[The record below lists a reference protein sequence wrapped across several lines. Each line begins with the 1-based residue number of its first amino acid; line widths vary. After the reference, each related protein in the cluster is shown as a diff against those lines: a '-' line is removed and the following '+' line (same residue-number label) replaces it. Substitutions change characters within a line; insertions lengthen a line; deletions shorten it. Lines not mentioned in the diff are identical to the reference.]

1 MESPESEMDKG
12 EIEAGQETE
21 LQRTKKELEKT
32 KSELDDAKSEVAVS
46 QILQENLCS
55 VSRQKSALEEE
66 LATMQILLSEATME
80 NQDNLVGRLK
90 TKYSQLKAEN
100 QDLKVQLSL
109 LEGRR
114 ESSGETGESILG
126 GAAVLSGVT
135 KNIARRVK
143 SSVQTVIP
151 AGTGVTL
158 EEKEMEEN
166 MARARQGAE
175 ALKEIVMPLEEQIVA
190 LKGKLR
196 ETDGLLQEYERRQAV
211 SLMEMEAVASWLEG
225 RDRAEV
231 EERLITEVGDGYSG
245 GEGELYHAMLAARI
259 GMLVQEMEAVK
270 WERDLQSKEIEQ
282 ERKAVTGYREQ
293 VERMQGVVAV
303 SREQVERI
311 KSQLTDQQK
320 EQLGSLWAE
329 EVEDRGVEGNRVIS
343 QGEWKMI
350 LSRLDAVMV
359 ETGSQSEACKGE
371 EVEKLRA
378 ELKELTKERDHLAS
392 NCDKYKEDLKNEAAF
407 RKEMEVTWNSR
418 GQQYTADANVMED
431 KLRTT
436 EQAMMKMNAAY
447 MALAEA
453 TRRDLQTLTKDREKI
468 VKELKRLQGEN
479 DNLVGKHSVLAE
491 TMASETINL
500 PNKLEDMQLL
510 LLTYREDLIAAKIG
524 KERAQERLK
533 SEVAFMKAQ
542 LVSEQQSKAA
552 LQRDL
557 EQELEEAKHN
567 VVDMELTKRE
577 LDIEKGQRKTLEAD
591 LQKVETR
598 QNQASLERDEQV
610 QAAQTDHD
618 GLTIIVT
625 QLKNKVASLQV
636 DLDNSVAVQNDFV
649 RLSQSLQV
657 ELEKIRQAEKEVRW
671 QHEEDVDDCGSCRT
685 AFSVTRRKH
694 HCRHC
699 GRVYCSD
706 CVAKQVP
713 SGPQGRSSRVCDVC
727 HTLLSHH
734 SAPYFSTEA
743 PSME

>member
-1 MESPESEMDKG
+1 VNIGNNEIDAEEVKG
-12 EIEAGQETE
+12 ETEIEK
-21 LQRTKKELEKT
+21 LRKELEKT

-55 VSRQKSALEEE
+55 VSRQKVALEEE

-80 NQDNLVGRLK
+80 NQDNVVGRLK
-90 TKYSQLKAEN
+90 TKYSQLKSEN

-109 LEGRR
+109 LDGRR
-114 ESSGETGESILG
+114 DSGGEAGESILG

-151 AGTGVTL
+151 AGSGVTV

-211 SLMEMEAVASWLEG
+211 SLLEMEAVAQWLEG
-225 RDRAEV
+225 RDKAEV
-231 EERLITEVGDGYSG
+231 EEKLIAEVGDGYSG

-259 GMLVQEMEAVK
+259 GMLVQEVEAVK
-270 WERDLQSKEIEQ
+270 WERDLQAKELEQ
-282 ERKAVTGYREQ
+282 ERKTMAGYKEQ

-303 SREQVERI
+303 SREQVDRI

-320 EQLGSLWAE
+320 EQLGSLWE
-329 EVEDRGVEGNRVIS
+329 GEVEEKGVVGNRVIS
-343 QGEWKMI
+343 QSEWKKI
-350 LSRLDAVMV
+350 LNRLDSVMV
-359 ETGSQSEACKGE
+359 ETGSQSEEVRGE
-371 EVEKLRA
+371 EVEKVKA
-378 ELKELTKERDHLAS
+378 ELKEAIRERDHLAS

-407 RKEMEVTWNSR
+407 RKEMEVTWNNR
-418 GQQYTADANVMED
+418 GEQYRAEATVMED
-431 KLRTT
+431 KLRNT
-436 EQAMMKMNAAY
+436 EQAMMKMNTAY

-468 VKELKRLQGEN
+468 VKELKRLQNEN

-533 SEVAFMKAQ
+533 SEVAFMKTQ
-542 LVSEQQSKAA
+542 LTSEQQSKAA
-552 LQRDL
+552 LQREL
-557 EQELEEAKHN
+557 EQELEEAKLN
-567 VVDMELTKRE
+567 VVEMQQVKRE
-577 LDIEKGQRKTLEAD
+577 LEIEKGQRKIIEAD
-591 LQKVETR
+591 LHKAQAR
-598 QNQASLERDEQV
+598 QNQASQLKEEQV
-610 QAAQTDHD
+610 QAAQTDNE
-618 GLTIIVT
+618 GLTLMVT
-625 QLKNKVASLQV
+625 QLKNKVSSLQV

-671 QHEEDVDDCGSCRT
+671 QHEEDVDDCNSCK
-685 AFSVTRRKH
+685 APFSVTKRKH

-713 SGPQGRSSRVCDVC
+713 SGPNGRTSRVCDVC

>member
-1 MESPESEMDKG
+1 M
-12 EIEAGQETE
+12 A
-21 LQRTKKELEKT
+21 
-32 KSELDDAKSEVAVS
+32 
-46 QILQENLCS
+46 LC
-55 VSRQKSALEEE
+55 L
-66 LATMQILLSEATME
+66 
-80 NQDNLVGRLK
+80 QDNLVGRLK

-231 EERLITEVGDGYSG
+231 EERLIAEVGDGYSG

-270 WERDLQSKEIEQ
+270 WERDLQIKEIEQ

-329 EVEDRGVEGNRVIS
+329 EVENRGVEGNRVIS
-343 QGEWKMI
+343 QGEWKKI

-407 RKEMEVTWNSR
+407 RYNCVIVQSR
-418 GQQYTADANVMED
+418 E
-431 KLRTT
+431 
-436 EQAMMKMNAAY
+436 
-447 MALAEA
+447 
-453 TRRDLQTLTKDREKI
+453 
-468 VKELKRLQGEN
+468 
-479 DNLVGKHSVLAE
+479 DNLGIS
-491 TMASETINL
+491 
-500 PNKLEDMQLL
+500 
-510 LLTYREDLIAAKIG
+510 G
-524 KERAQERLK
+524 ERLK
-533 SEVAFMKAQ
+533 
-542 LVSEQQSKAA
+542 
-552 LQRDL
+552 
-557 EQELEEAKHN
+557 
-567 VVDMELTKRE
+567 
-577 LDIEKGQRKTLEAD
+577 
-591 LQKVETR
+591 
-598 QNQASLERDEQV
+598 
-610 QAAQTDHD
+610 
-618 GLTIIVT
+618 
-625 QLKNKVASLQV
+625 
-636 DLDNSVAVQNDFV
+636 
-649 RLSQSLQV
+649 
-657 ELEKIRQAEKEVRW
+657 
-671 QHEEDVDDCGSCRT
+671 
-685 AFSVTRRKH
+685 
-694 HCRHC
+694 
-699 GRVYCSD
+699 
-706 CVAKQVP
+706 
-713 SGPQGRSSRVCDVC
+713 
-727 HTLLSHH
+727 
-734 SAPYFSTEA
+734 
-743 PSME
+743 